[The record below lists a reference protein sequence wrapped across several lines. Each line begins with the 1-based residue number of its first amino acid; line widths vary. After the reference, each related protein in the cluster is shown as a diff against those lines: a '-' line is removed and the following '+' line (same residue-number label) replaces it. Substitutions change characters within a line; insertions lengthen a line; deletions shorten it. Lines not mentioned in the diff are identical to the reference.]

1 MQNEFDYMK
10 YIGLLNKH
18 KRLFVVTAL
27 IIMTGAAVYS
37 YLLPKV
43 YQAQSTIFIEKTV
56 LNDLV
61 RGIAV
66 TSSMEEMLRGLNT
79 TIKSRTLLTKVIN
92 DLDLNLNRQNDAQLE
107 ATISR
112 LRNKTNVQLDNR
124 EGLIII
130 SFTDRNPRL
139 TSDYVNTLVRRYIE
153 QNLSSKRED
162 SYRATSFISEQ
173 ATSLKEKIEKV
184 NAEIGRLKAEKG
196 AAIASDPV
204 SMQPQINAEQQR
216 LDELSIRRS
225 QLEATRN
232 QVRNNNPARNRLAAS
247 QRRLEELRVDYTDNY
262 PEVLKV
268 KADIDAAK
276 KEIARGVSTSVAD
289 PQELSRVEMELSA
302 VRASEANHRST
313 LASTRALTQ
322 ANPAAMEA
330 LDKLQQERNSY
341 SAMYDQLVARHGQA
355 EFSNQMEV
363 QDKSATFR
371 IVEPARMPKLPV
383 GPNRVRIILMG
394 IAAGIAAGFGL
405 LLIINYFDKSVKT
418 VDTLKTLGINVLAVI
433 PKISDPQAT
442 DKERRRDLR
451 LYLFS
456 GTYFFMIVT
465 LLTLE
470 FLDMSPVGRI
480 IGLISG

>member
-18 KRLFVVTAL
+18 KRLFAVTAL

-43 YQAQSTIFIEKTV
+43 YEAQSTIFIEKTV

-66 TSSMEEMLRGLNT
+66 TSSMEDKLRGLNT
-79 TIKSRTLLTKVIN
+79 TLRSRTLLTKVIN
-92 DLDLNLNRQNDAQLE
+92 DLDLNLNRQNDAQLQ

-112 LRNKTNVQLDNR
+112 LQNKTNVQWDDR
-124 EGLIII
+124 TGLIII

-153 QNLSSKRED
+153 QNLSSKREE
-162 SYRATSFISEQ
+162 SYGAISFISEQ
-173 ATSLKEKIEKV
+173 ATTLKEKIEKL
-184 NAEIGRLKAEKG
+184 NLEIGRLKAEKG
-196 AAIASDPV
+196 AAIAADPV
-204 SMQPQINAEQQR
+204 AMQTQITADQQR
-216 LDELSIRRS
+216 LNELSIRRT

-232 QVRNNNPARNRLAAS
+232 QLRNNSPARNRLAAS

-268 KADIDAAK
+268 KADIEAAK
-276 KEIARGVSTSVAD
+276 KEIARGDSTSVAD

-302 VRASEANHRST
+302 VRASEANQRSM
-313 LASTRALTQ
+313 LASTRGLTQ
-322 ANPAAMEA
+322 ANPAAIAA

-341 SAMYDQLVARHGQA
+341 STMYDQLVARHGQA

-363 QDKSATFR
+363 QDKSETFR
-371 IVEPARMPKLPV
+371 IVEPARMPTLPV

-394 IAAGIAAGFGL
+394 IAAGIAVGCGL
-405 LLIINYFDKSVKT
+405 ILVIDYFDKSVKT

-433 PKISDPQAT
+433 PKISDPQAIE
-442 DKERRRDLR
+442 KERRRDLR
-451 LYLFS
+451 LYLIS
-456 GTYFFMIVT
+456 GTYFSMIIA
-465 LLTLE
+465 LLALE
-470 FLDMSPVGRI
+470 FLGMSPVGRI